1 MKLSELYG
9 MDIFTDKARYLGK
22 VEDVILNLDGGE
34 VMRLTLEPL
43 REGVLSKDRVGSIL
57 RTKSIKYSD
66 VSEIGDVI
74 MSRVEPKP
82 EKRHKL
88 KT

>member
-1 MKLSELYG
+1 
-9 MDIFTDKARYLGK
+9 MDIFTDKARYIGK

-34 VMRLTLEPL
+34 VMRLTIEPL
-43 REGVLSKDRVGSIL
+43 REGALSKDRIGAIL

-66 VSEIGDVI
+66 VTEMGDVI
-74 MSRVEPKP
+74 MSRSEPKP
-82 EKRHKL
+82 ERRHKL